1 MSYLKTYIPACEG
14 YGWTGAPKFQTRIE
28 VLMNGRERRNGD
40 WAQEKNQYTIPF
52 LNLTDEDYASVRQVF
67 QVCRGMLHAFLYYDP
82 RDNTAVNEVF
92 AVATGATEYPLSK
105 ASTLDGVTYQRQI
118 NALYIPNAD
127 GTASQATPIVTV
139 NGTPTAVTVDYDRA
153 LVTFAVAPTIG
164 AILRWSGS
172 FSVWVRFNADWL
184 PFSIDS
190 RNHRTAAHNG
200 SVELIELPAPPE
212 VET

>member
-1 MSYLKTYIPACEG
+1 MAYLKTYIPACEG

-82 RDNTAVNEVF
+82 RDNLAVNEVF
-92 AVATGATEYPLSK
+92 AIADGSVDYPLSK

-118 NALYIPNAD
+118 NALYTPNAD
-127 GTASQATPIVTV
+127 GTASQATPVITA
-139 NGTPTAVTVDYDRA
+139 NGAPIAVTVDYERA
-153 LVTFAVAPTIG
+153 RITPTSPPTPGAV
-164 AILRWSGS
+164 LRWSGS

-190 RNHRTAAHNG
+190 RNQRTAAHNG
-200 SVELIELPAPPE
+200 SVELIELPGPVE

>member
-1 MSYLKTYIPACEG
+1 MAYLKTYIPACEG
-14 YGWTGAPKFQTRIE
+14 YGWVGGSEFKTRIE
-28 VLMNGRERRNGD
+28 VLLSGRERRNGD
-40 WAQEKNQYTIPF
+40 WSQGRHRYTIPF
-52 LNLTDEDYASVRQVF
+52 LNLDDDGYTSVRQVF
-67 QVCRGMLHAFLYYDP
+67 EVARGMLHAFLYFDP
-82 RDNTAVNEVF
+82 RDNVAVNEVF
-92 AVATGATEYPLSK
+92 AVADGSSEYPLSK

-118 NALYIPNAD
+118 NALYTPNAD

-139 NGTPTAVTVDYDRA
+139 NGTPTAVTVDYERA
-153 LVTFAVAPTIG
+153 LVTFSPAPTPG
-164 AILRWSGS
+164 AILRWSGA

-200 SVELIELPAPPE
+200 SVELIELPSPPE